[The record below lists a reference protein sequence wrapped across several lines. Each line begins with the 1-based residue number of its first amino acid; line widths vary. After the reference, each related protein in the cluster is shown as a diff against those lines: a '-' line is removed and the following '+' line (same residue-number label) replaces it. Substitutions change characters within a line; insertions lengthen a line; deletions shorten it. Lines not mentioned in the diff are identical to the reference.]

1 MPMMLSHRCAP
12 QGVGSADL
20 SGIAMRVLILGGT
33 TEGYAL
39 AEALARDSRF
49 AATYS
54 LAGRT
59 KTPLRPGGATRV
71 GGFGGAQGL
80 IDWMRSEEVD
90 AIVDATHP
98 YAARISANAVVA
110 ADALHMPMLRLQRP
124 AWVPTAGDDWRE
136 VPDAN
141 AAVTALGPE
150 PRTVFL
156 TIGRTEVADF
166 RAAPQHRYLIR
177 SVDAP
182 EKNSLPPCAEV
193 ILRRGPFDFD
203 DELSLM
209 RAQGIDVVVS
219 KNAGGEA
226 AHAKIHA
233 ARQLKIPVVMIAR
246 PPLPAAPECSDVG
259 AALAWLRDEITSDH
273 RQEPSER
280 GV

>member
-1 MPMMLSHRCAP
+1 
-12 QGVGSADL
+12 
-20 SGIAMRVLILGGT
+20 
-33 TEGYAL
+33 
-39 AEALARDSRF
+39 LARDSRF

-59 KTPLRPGGATRV
+59 KTPLLPRGATRV

-80 IDWMRSEEVD
+80 IDWMRGEKID
-90 AIVDATHP
+90 TIVDATHP

-110 ADALHMPMLRLQRP
+110 ADALRMPLLRLQRA
-124 AWVPTAGDDWRE
+124 AWVRAAGDDWRE

-141 AAVTALGPE
+141 AAVTALGPQ
-150 PRTVFL
+150 PRNVFL
-156 TIGRTEVADF
+156 TIGRTEVAAF

-182 EKNSLPPCAEV
+182 EENSLPPRADV
-193 ILRRGPFDFD
+193 ILRRGPFDLD

-226 AHAKIHA
+226 AYAKICA
-233 ARQLKIPVVMIAR
+233 ARQRQIPVVMIAR
-246 PPLPAAPECSDVG
+246 PPLPAAPECADVE
-259 AALAWLRDEITSDH
+259 AALAGLRDEITSAH
-273 RQEPSER
+273 GREPSER

>member
-1 MPMMLSHRCAP
+1 
-12 QGVGSADL
+12 
-20 SGIAMRVLILGGT
+20 MRVLILGGT

-59 KTPLRPGGATRV
+59 KTPLLPGGATRI

-80 IDWMRSEEVD
+80 IDWMRGEKID

-110 ADALHMPMLRLQRP
+110 ANALDLPLLRLQRP
-124 AWVPTAGDDWRE
+124 AWVPAAGDDWHE
-136 VPDAN
+136 AADAN

-156 TIGRTEVADF
+156 TIGRTEVAAF

-182 EKNSLPPCAEV
+182 EKNGLPPRAEV
-193 ILRRGPFDFD
+193 ILHRGPFGLD

-209 RAQGIDVVVS
+209 RAHGIGVVVS

-226 AHAKIHA
+226 AHAKIRA
-233 ARQLKIPVVMIAR
+233 ARQLQIPVVMIAR
-246 PPLPAAPECSDVG
+246 PPLPAAPECRDVE
-259 AALAWLRDEITSDH
+259 AALAWLQDEITSAH
-273 RQEPSER
+273 GREPSER